1 MRRGKQKRMLKFTQ
15 GLILLLSISCAP
27 TQTVVKKVTLPRPK
41 MKALPKVAIRR
52 MGEGIFIDSF
62 KNFIVIEIRRR
73 EHLKSLHAAPFWEGE
88 YPKWLVD

>member
-1 MRRGKQKRMLKFTQ
+1 
-15 GLILLLSISCAP
+15 
-27 TQTVVKKVTLPRPK
+27 
-41 MKALPKVAIRR
+41 